1 MRMIRARDL
10 TRTPWKNGG
19 GETMEIAVYPVD
31 AKLDD
36 FEWRV
41 SMAIVDAGGPFSTFP
56 HIDRTL
62 TILDGG
68 PLGLKINDG
77 AEIVLNSTSN
87 PLSFAGDLPTSAKL
101 YGTRV
106 TDLNVMT
113 RRGIFRHHVTPI
125 VLDDQPRTLEG
136 RAPFFI
142 LVRAGEINLTLE
154 DRIETLTSF
163 DCVFLDELGRYK
175 IALQSPTQAAV
186 LMVEIFAEH

>member
-1 MRMIRARDL
+1 MRILRARDL
-10 TRTPWKNGG
+10 PRTPWKNGG

-41 SMAIVDAGGPFSTFP
+41 SMAIVAAGGPFSRFP

-68 PLGLKINDG
+68 PLGLTIDDA
-77 AEIVLNSTSN
+77 AEIVLNSTSD
-87 PLSFAGDLPTSAKL
+87 PVSFAGDLPTSAQL

-125 VLDDQPRTLEG
+125 ELEDQSRTLEV

-142 LVRAGEINLTLE
+142 LVRKGEISLTLE
-154 DRIETLTSF
+154 ARVENLATF
-163 DCVFLDELGRYK
+163 DCAFFDELGSHT
-175 IALQSPTQAAV
+175 IAVQSRTQAIV